1 MLGEMLKLAAGIN
14 IIHVPYR
21 GAGQS
26 VSDLLA
32 GQVQMIFET
41 TAILLPHVQ
50 GGRLRALAVA
60 TEARSPLLPGVP
72 TTAESGYPKLIA
84 SFWSGLLAPAGT
96 APAVVEKLNVAINDV
111 LKSNDAQAGL
121 ARLGAEAKIGSPQ
134 DFAAFIDA
142 ETPRWAA
149 IANET
154 GIKVD

>member
-1 MLGEMLKLAAGIN
+1 
-14 IIHVPYR
+14 PYR

-26 VSDLLA
+26 VTDLLA

-41 TAILLPHVQ
+41 SAILLPHVQ

-60 TEARSPLLPGVP
+60 TEARSPLLPSVP
-72 TTAESGYPKLIA
+72 TTAESGYPKLIV
-84 SFWSGLLAPAGT
+84 SVWSGLLAPSGT
-96 APAVVEKLNVAINDV
+96 PSPIVAKLNAAINDI
-111 LKSNDAQAGL
+111 LASKAQAGF

-134 DFAAFIDA
+134 DFAAFIAA
-142 ETPRWAA
+142 EAPRWTA

>member
-1 MLGEMLKLAAGIN
+1 
-14 IIHVPYR
+14 
-21 GAGQS
+21 
-26 VSDLLA
+26 
-32 GQVQMIFET
+32 

-72 TTAESGYPKLIA
+72 TTAESGYRKLLA

-96 APAVVEKLNVAINDV
+96 PSPLVAKLHAAVKEILR
-111 LKSNDAQAGL
+111 SNDAQAGF

-134 DFAAFIDA
+134 DFAAFIAA
-142 ETPRWAA
+142 EAPRWTALG
-149 IANET
+149 NET